1 MVLAQAGVTIRL
13 ATWYLGCSLATFR
26 RWSPVPEE
34 TAQLLDRTRSG
45 RPPIFSEAT
54 CLRVIAFYCQS
65 PLPGCQGW
73 SLSWA
78 ARHLSQNL
86 EIIGRTITSSTIH
99 RILRKHGL
107 RPHLI
112 RYFLHISDPDF
123 FPKMECLIDLYLN
136 PPQHLFC
143 IDECTGIQAL
153 ERIAV
158 RMETDHGIKIEFE
171 YKRHGTRDLFSI
183 FDVRTGRV
191 FGKVTDNH
199 RQETFVEVLSEH
211 VSQQPAD
218 AKLHYICDNLAGHS
232 TELVCRK
239 VAELSGVPCPVLE
252 TALERREWLQSD
264 QKRIVFYFTPYH
276 GSWLNQVELWFGII
290 AAKCL
295 KGRSFRSVDELGET
309 LLAFH
314 ATWNEHFAHPFNWT
328 YTGDGLHE
336 KVVRR
341 VTDWLVLRAKKLKRK
356 FLHNQI
362 KLLSNL
368 VRDYWTAVPIKRWI
382 GLHQAVL
389 DSRKYLTGIIDGHE
403 ETQNDLAA
411 LAISLSACLEAAPT
425 GNESAATTVIKAN
438 DQMPI

>member
-1 MVLAQAGVTIRL
+1 MAARL
-13 ATWYLGCSLATFR
+13 TTWYLECSLSTVR
-26 RWSPVPEE
+26 RWSPAPEE

-54 CLRVIAFYCQS
+54 CLRVIAFYCQC
-65 PLPGCQGW
+65 PLSGCRGW
-73 SLSWA
+73 SFSWA
-78 ARHLSQNL
+78 AQHLSQNP

-99 RILRKHGL
+99 RILKKHGL

-112 RYFLHISDPDF
+112 RYFLHITDPDF
-123 FPKMECLIDLYLN
+123 FPKMERLIALYLD

-143 IDECTGIQAL
+143 LDECTAIQAL

-158 RMETDHGIKIEFE
+158 RMVTDHGIKIEFE

-199 RQETFVEVLSEH
+199 RQETFVEVLAEH
-211 VSQQPAD
+211 VRQQPAD
-218 AKLHYICDNLAGHS
+218 AVLHYICDNLAGHS

-239 VAELSGVPCPVLE
+239 VAELSGIPCPPLNS
-252 TALERREWLQSD
+252 APERKLWLQSD
-264 QKRIVFYFTPYH
+264 QKRIVFHFTPFH
-276 GSWLNQVELWFGII
+276 GSWLNQVELWFGIV

-295 KGRSFRSVDELGET
+295 KGQSFRSVDELSEA

-314 ATWNEHFAHPFNWT
+314 NTWNEHFAHPFNWT

-341 VTDWLVLRAKKLKRK
+341 VTDWLVLKAKKLDRK
-356 FLHNQI
+356 FLHKQI

-368 VRDYWTAVPIKRWI
+368 ARDYWPGVPTKRWAS
-382 GLHQAVL
+382 LLQAVL
-389 DSRKYLTGIIDGHE
+389 DSREYLTGIIDGHG
-403 ETQNDLAA
+403 ETRNDLASLTVRLSSC
-411 LAISLSACLEAAPT
+411 LAAKTNAAGQNAIT
-425 GNESAATTVIKAN
+425 GDQVN
-438 DQMPI
+438 DQMPV